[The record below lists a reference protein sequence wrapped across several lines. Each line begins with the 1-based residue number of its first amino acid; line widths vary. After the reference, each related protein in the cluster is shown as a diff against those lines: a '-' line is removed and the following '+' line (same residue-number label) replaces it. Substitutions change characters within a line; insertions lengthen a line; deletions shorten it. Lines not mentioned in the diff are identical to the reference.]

1 VEKVISATD
10 QQTVDVGTYTFP
22 ADGASIALEC
32 AGGFES
38 CTWEE
43 LNGSYDDGSGNTV
56 QYIHIRG
63 TDVINW
69 VEGDTVGTLTLAASS

>member
-1 VEKVISATD
+1 MVEPTPSR
-10 QQTVDVGTYTFP
+10 P
-22 ADGASIALEC
+22 MSIALEC

-69 VEGDTVGTLTLAASS
+69 VEGDTVGTMTLAASN